1 MSSIGMLTLKSRNGT
16 SSATPVDV
24 APPPIRVR
32 RVGGAGMW
40 QRVAGFQMVKVVH
53 LARQVARLTR
63 SLHKKQLAH
72 LDIKLR
78 NILLR
83 HSGGQLDLIL
93 CDLDASMRLGIAR
106 GRDEKPGSS
115 AYYAPE
121 VARWAEDL
129 LAIVPL
135 IASEAMDVWSLGALL
150 FELCN
155 GRTLFRQGAEGGK

>member
-1 MSSIGMLTLKSRNGT
+1 MAAINIFRLVVEQVQVLHSAGLLHFDLK
-16 SSATPVDV
+16 P
-24 APPPIRVR
+24 
-32 RVGGAGMW
+32 
-40 QRVAGFQMVKVVH
+40 
-53 LARQVARLTR
+53 
-63 SLHKKQLAH
+63 
-72 LDIKLR
+72 R
-78 NILLR
+78 NILLLEDG
-83 HSGGQLDLIL
+83 SVVL

>member
-1 MSSIGMLTLKSRNGT
+1 MLVLDRAAQSLHGMLASQRIAGNDPVAAIKIFRLVVEQVQVLHSAGLLHFDLK
-16 SSATPVDV
+16 P
-24 APPPIRVR
+24 
-32 RVGGAGMW
+32 
-40 QRVAGFQMVKVVH
+40 
-53 LARQVARLTR
+53 
-63 SLHKKQLAH
+63 
-72 LDIKLR
+72 R
-78 NILLR
+78 NILLLEDG
-83 HSGGQLDLIL
+83 SVVL

-155 GRTLFRQGAEGGK
+155 GRTLFRQGAEGGN